1 MVTAVA
7 SNGNRGSGCASLPPD
22 PMGGEAAAFIDD
34 SGNGHV
40 LPSAR
45 SSGRGGGGG
54 YNGRGEGGSPL
65 LSSSPSADGSRGGE
79 GRRHHVFNIVH
90 WSFNVV
96 FLMFLSVVMCSY
108 NSL

>member
-54 YNGRGEGGSPL
+54 YNGRGEGGSP
-65 LSSSPSADGSRGGE
+65 SSPPLHPPMAAGVGKDADT
-79 GRRHHVFNIVH
+79 
-90 WSFNVV
+90 
-96 FLMFLSVVMCSY
+96 MCST
-108 NSL
+108 SSIGASTSCS